1 MKNDDVELIQRSLT
15 GDENAFA
22 QLVKKYQKQVHA
34 LAWRK
39 VGDFHIAEE
48 ITQDTFLR
56 VYKKLATLQDPRR
69 FAGWLYRIAARQCH
83 AWLRKKRM
91 QTQSLEDTDIELI
104 EGATYSQYVAEE
116 QAKAATDAQR
126 DIVQRLLARLRE
138 SERTVVT
145 LHYFGEMTCEEISR
159 FLGVSA
165 STVKSRLHRAR
176 HRLKKA
182 EPMIRE
188 ALEGFQIR
196 ANLTENIMQEISRIQ
211 PTPPPSGK
219 PFVPWVLAASTL
231 VLVLMAFGA
240 SSQYLTRFQQ
250 PYDLDTSSE
259 MTVELIDTPIV
270 LDLASK
276 PDVRTQ
282 TGKSTTPSTGDG
294 LTPNGDPSEYIPKF
308 LSTQAKQVVLS
319 EAAPSQQI
327 LSIFRTPTDGYQ
339 DYSLVDIDATAFK
352 AGGTLTIDLWIGGA
366 EGAGAFILF
375 TSDSE
380 RSASG
385 MPKVVLTSASGIV
398 PGKGG
403 RITHRF
409 DEGTRFKLGAT
420 GNSFS
425 GKGKVNS
432 FLATISIDAASEKPD
447 APWVNPPARST
458 F

>member
-1 MKNDDVELIQRSLT
+1 MKNDDVELIQSSLA

-22 QLVKKYQKQVHA
+22 ELVRKYQKQVHA

-48 ITQDTFLR
+48 ITQDTFLQ
-56 VYKKLATLQDPRR
+56 VYKKLSTLRDPRR
-69 FAGWLYRIAARQCH
+69 FAGWLYRIAARQCY
-83 AWLRKKRM
+83 AWLRKKRI
-91 QTQSLEDTDIELI
+91 QTQALEDTDAELI
-104 EGATYSQYVAEE
+104 EGGTYSQYIAEE
-116 QAKAATDAQR
+116 QEKAATEAQR

-165 STVKSRLHRAR
+165 STVKSRLRRAR
-176 HRLKKA
+176 LRLKKA
-182 EPMIRE
+182 EPMIQE

-196 ANLTENIMQEISRIQ
+196 ANLTEKIMQEVSRIE
-211 PTPPPSGK
+211 PISPSFGK
-219 PFVPWVLAASTL
+219 PFVPWAIAASSLIL
-231 VLVLMAFGA
+231 VVMALGA

-250 PYDLDTSSE
+250 SYNFDAPSE
-259 MTVELIDTPIV
+259 MTVELIDTPIT
-270 LDLASK
+270 LNIASK

-282 TGKSTTPSTGDG
+282 AGKSTTPNKGDG
-294 LTPNGDPSEYIPKF
+294 FVPNADQSEYRPRF
-308 LSTQAKQVVLS
+308 LSTQAKNVVLND
-319 EAAPSQQI
+319 EKPSQDV
-327 LSIFRTPTDGYQ
+327 LSIFQTPAAGYQ
-339 DYSLVDIDATAFK
+339 DYTVVEIDTTAFK
-352 AGGTLTIDLWIGGA
+352 NGGMLTIDLWIGSA

-380 RSASG
+380 LSTNG
-385 MPKVVLTSASGIV
+385 MPKSVLTSASGII

-409 DEGTRFKLGAT
+409 DKGTRFQLGAT

-425 GKGKVNS
+425 GEGKVNS
-432 FLATISIDAASEKPD
+432 FLAKISIDP
-447 APWVNPPARST
+447 R
-458 F
+458 

>member
-1 MKNDDVELIQRSLT
+1 MKNDDVELIESSLM

-22 QLVKKYQKQVHA
+22 KLVRKYQKQVHT

-56 VYKKLATLQDPRR
+56 VYKKLSTLKDPRR
-69 FAGWLYRIAARQCH
+69 FAGWVYRIAARQCH
-83 AWLRKKRM
+83 AWLRKKRI
-91 QTQSLEDTDIELI
+91 QTQALEDTDTELI
-104 EGATYSQYVAEE
+104 EGGTYSQYIAEE
-116 QAKAATDAQR
+116 QAKAATEAQR

-165 STVKSRLHRAR
+165 STVKSRLRRAR
-176 HRLKKA
+176 LRLKKA
-182 EPMIRE
+182 EPMIQE

-196 ANLTENIMQEISRIQ
+196 ANLTEKIMQEVSRIE
-211 PTPPPSGK
+211 PTSPSIGK
-219 PFVPWVLAASTL
+219 PFVPWAIAASSLIL
-231 VLVLMAFGA
+231 VVMALGA

-250 PYDLDTSSE
+250 SYNFDAPSE

-270 LDLASK
+270 LNLTSK

-282 TGKSTTPSTGDG
+282 AGKSLKPSKGDG
-294 LTPNGDPSEYIPKF
+294 FAPNADQSEYRPRF
-308 LSTQAKQVVLS
+308 LSTQAKNVVLND
-319 EAAPSQQI
+319 EKPSQDV
-327 LSIFRTPTDGYQ
+327 LSIFQTPAAGYQ
-339 DYSLVDIDATAFK
+339 DYTVVEIDTTAFK
-352 AGGTLTIDLWIGGA
+352 NGGMLTIDLWIGSA
-366 EGAGAFILF
+366 EATGAFILF

-380 RSASG
+380 LSANG
-385 MPKVVLTSASGIV
+385 MPKSVLTSASGVI

-409 DEGTRFKLGAT
+409 DKGTLFKLGAT

-425 GKGKVNS
+425 GEGKVNS
-432 FLATISIDAASEKPD
+432 FLAKISIDVALE
-447 APWVNPPARST
+447 
-458 F
+458 

>member
-1 MKNDDVELIQRSLT
+1 MKNDDVELIQSSLI

-22 QLVKKYQKQVHA
+22 KLVRKYQKQVHA

-56 VYKKLATLQDPRR
+56 VYKKLATLKDPRR

-83 AWLRKKRM
+83 AWLRKKRI
-91 QTQSLEDTDIELI
+91 QTQALEDTDFELI
-104 EGATYSQYVAEE
+104 EGGTYSQYIAEE
-116 QAKAATDAQR
+116 QEKAAIEAQR

-145 LHYFGEMTCEEISR
+145 LHYFGEMTTEEISR

-165 STVKSRLHRAR
+165 STVKSRLRRAR
-176 HRLKKA
+176 LRLKKA

-196 ANLTENIMQEISRIQ
+196 ANLTEKIMQEVSRIA
-211 PTPPPSGK
+211 PAPPSPGK
-219 PFVPWVLAASTL
+219 PFVPWAIAASSLILVVMTL
-231 VLVLMAFGA
+231 GA

-250 PYDLDTSSE
+250 PYNFDAPSE
-259 MTVELIDTPIV
+259 MTVELIDAPIV
-270 LDLASK
+270 LNLASK

-282 TGKSTTPSTGDG
+282 TGKSITPSKGNG
-294 LTPNGDPSEYIPKF
+294 FAPNADQSEYIPRF
-308 LSTQAKQVVLS
+308 LSTQAKSIVLND
-319 EAAPSQQI
+319 EEPSQEI
-327 LSIFRTPTDGYQ
+327 LNIFQTPAAGYQ
-339 DYSLVDIDATAFK
+339 DYTVVDIDATAFK
-352 AGGTLTIDLWIGGA
+352 DGGMLTIDLWIGSA
-366 EGAGAFILF
+366 EAAGAFILF
-375 TSDSE
+375 ASDSE
-380 RSASG
+380 HSTDG
-385 MPKVVLTSASGIV
+385 MPEVVLTSASGIV
-398 PGKGG
+398 PGKSG

-409 DEGTRFKLGAT
+409 GKGTHFKLGAT

-432 FLATISIDAASEKPD
+432 FLAKIFIDATL
-447 APWVNPPARST
+447 R
-458 F
+458 

>member
-1 MKNDDVELIQRSLT
+1 MKNDDVQLIQRSLT

-22 QLVKKYQKQVHA
+22 QLVKKYQKQIHA

-39 VGDFHIAEE
+39 VGDFHTAEE

-56 VYKKLATLQDPRR
+56 VYKNLSTLKDPNR

-91 QTQSLEDTDIELI
+91 RTQSLEDTDLDLI
-104 EGATYSQYVAEE
+104 EGVTYSQYVAEE
-116 QAKAATDAQR
+116 QAKAATEAQR
-126 DIVQRLLARLRE
+126 GIVQRLLARLQE

-176 HRLKKA
+176 NRLKKA
-182 EPMIRE
+182 KPMIRE

-196 ANLTENIMQEISRIQ
+196 ANLTEKIMQEISRIQ
-211 PTPPPSGK
+211 PTPPSGGK
-219 PFVPWVLAASTL
+219 PFVPWAIAASTL

-250 PYDLDTSSE
+250 PYNFAAPSE
-259 MTVELIDTPIV
+259 MTVELIDTPIA

-282 TGKSTTPSTGDG
+282 VGKSIEPSKGDG
-294 LTPNGDPSEYIPKF
+294 FAPNADPSEYIPRF
-308 LSTQAKQVVLS
+308 LPTQTKKVVLS
-319 EAAPSQQI
+319 ETEPSQQV
-327 LSIFRTPTDGYQ
+327 LGVFRTPTAGYQ
-339 DYSLVDIDATAFK
+339 DYSVVEIDTTAFK
-352 AGGTLTIDLWIGGA
+352 DGGTLTIDLWIGGA

-375 TSDSE
+375 TNDIELSTD
-380 RSASG
+380 G
-385 MPKVVLTSASGIV
+385 MPKVVLTAASGII

-409 DEGTRFKLGAT
+409 DEGARFKLGAT

-425 GKGKVNS
+425 GEGKVNS
-432 FLATISIDAASEKPD
+432 FLATISIDA
-447 APWVNPPARST
+447 VL
-458 F
+458 

>member
-1 MKNDDVELIQRSLT
+1 MKNDDVQLIQRSLT

-22 QLVKKYQKQVHA
+22 QLVTKYQKQIHA

-39 VGDFHIAEE
+39 VGDFHTAEE

-56 VYKKLATLQDPRR
+56 VYKKLATLKDPNR
-69 FAGWLYRIAARQCH
+69 FAGWLYRIASRQCY

-91 QTQSLEDTDIELI
+91 QTQSLEDTDIESI
-104 EGATYSQYVAEE
+104 EKMTYSQYIAEE
-116 QAKAATDAQR
+116 QAKAAVDAQR

-176 HRLKKA
+176 QHLKKA

-196 ANLTENIMQEISRIQ
+196 VNLTENIMQEISRIQ
-211 PTPPPSGK
+211 PTPAPSGK
-219 PFVPWVLAASTL
+219 PFVPWGIAASTL

-240 SSQYLTRFQQ
+240 SSQYLTRFQE
-250 PYDLDTSSE
+250 PYNFAAPSE
-259 MTVELIDTPIV
+259 MIVELIDTPIV
-270 LDLASK
+270 LNLASK

-282 TGKSTTPSTGDG
+282 TGKSMTPSKGDG
-294 LTPNGDPSEYIPKF
+294 FAPNMDPSEYIPRF
-308 LSTQAKQVVLS
+308 LPTQTKKVVLS
-319 EAAPSQQI
+319 EAEPSEQV
-327 LSIFRTPTDGYQ
+327 LSVFRTPTAGYQ
-339 DYSLVDIDATAFK
+339 DYSVVEIDATAFK
-352 AGGTLTIDLWIGGA
+352 GGGTLTIDLWIGGA

-380 RSASG
+380 ISTDG
-385 MPKVVLTSASGIV
+385 IPKVVLTAASGII

-425 GKGKVNS
+425 GEGKVNS
-432 FLATISIDAASEKPD
+432 FLATISIIPH
-447 APWVNPPARST
+447 
-458 F
+458 

>member
-1 MKNDDVELIQRSLT
+1 MKNDDVELIESSLM

-22 QLVKKYQKQVHA
+22 KLVRKYQKQVHT

-56 VYKKLATLQDPRR
+56 VYKKLSTLRDPRR
-69 FAGWLYRIAARQCH
+69 FAGWLYRIAARQCY
-83 AWLRKKRM
+83 AWLRKKRI
-91 QTQSLEDTDIELI
+91 QTQALEDTDTELI
-104 EGATYSQYVAEE
+104 EGGTYSQYIAEE
-116 QAKAATDAQR
+116 QEKAAIEAQR

-145 LHYFGEMTCEEISR
+145 LHYFGEMTCEEISQ

-165 STVKSRLHRAR
+165 STVKSRLRRAR
-176 HRLKKA
+176 LRLKKV
-182 EPMIRE
+182 EPIIQE

-196 ANLTENIMQEISRIQ
+196 ANLTEKVMQEVSRIE
-211 PTPPPSGK
+211 PTSPSFGK
-219 PFVPWVLAASTL
+219 PFVPWAIAVSSLIL
-231 VLVLMAFGA
+231 VVMALGA

-250 PYDLDTSSE
+250 SYNFDAPSE

-270 LDLASK
+270 LNLASK

-282 TGKSTTPSTGDG
+282 AGKSLKPSKGDG
-294 LTPNGDPSEYIPKF
+294 FAPNADQSQYRPRF
-308 LSTQAKQVVLS
+308 LSTQAKNVVLND
-319 EAAPSQQI
+319 EKPSQDV
-327 LSIFRTPTDGYQ
+327 LSIFQTPAAGYQ
-339 DYSLVDIDATAFK
+339 DYTVVEIDTTAFK
-352 AGGTLTIDLWIGGA
+352 NGGMLTIDLWIGSA

-380 RSASG
+380 LSTNG
-385 MPKVVLTSASGIV
+385 MPKSVLTSASGII

-409 DEGTRFKLGAT
+409 DNGTHFKLGAT
-420 GNSFS
+420 GNLFS
-425 GKGKVNS
+425 GEGKVNS
-432 FLATISIDAASEKPD
+432 FLAKISIDP
-447 APWVNPPARST
+447 R
-458 F
+458 

>member
-1 MKNDDVELIQRSLT
+1 MKNNDVELIQRSLT

-22 QLVKKYQKQVHA
+22 QLVKKYQKQVHT

-56 VYKKLATLQDPRR
+56 VYKKLSTLKDPRR
-69 FAGWLYRIAARQCH
+69 FAGWVYRIAARQCH
-83 AWLRKKRM
+83 AWLRKKRI
-91 QTQSLEDTDIELI
+91 QTQALEDTDTELI
-104 EGATYSQYVAEE
+104 EGGTYSQYIAEE
-116 QAKAATDAQR
+116 QAKAATEAQR

-165 STVKSRLHRAR
+165 STVKSRLRRAR
-176 HRLKKA
+176 LRLKKA
-182 EPMIRE
+182 EPMIQE

-196 ANLTENIMQEISRIQ
+196 ANLTEKIMQEVSRIE
-211 PTPPPSGK
+211 PTSPSIGK
-219 PFVPWVLAASTL
+219 PFVPWAIAASSLIL
-231 VLVLMAFGA
+231 VVMALGA

-250 PYDLDTSSE
+250 SYNFDAPSE

-270 LDLASK
+270 LNLTSK

-282 TGKSTTPSTGDG
+282 AGKSTTPSKGDG
-294 LTPNGDPSEYIPKF
+294 FAPNADPSEYRPRF
-308 LSTQAKQVVLS
+308 LSTQAKNVVLND
-319 EAAPSQQI
+319 EKPSQDV
-327 LSIFRTPTDGYQ
+327 LSIFQTPAAGYQ
-339 DYSLVDIDATAFK
+339 DYTIVEIDTTAFK
-352 AGGTLTIDLWIGGA
+352 NGGMLTIDLWIGSA
-366 EGAGAFILF
+366 EATGAFILF

-380 RSASG
+380 LSTNG
-385 MPKVVLTSASGIV
+385 MPKSVLTSASGII

-409 DEGTRFKLGAT
+409 DNGTHFKLGAT
-420 GNSFS
+420 GNLFS
-425 GKGKVNS
+425 GEGKVNS
-432 FLATISIDAASEKPD
+432 FLAKISIDP
-447 APWVNPPARST
+447 R
-458 F
+458 

>member
-1 MKNDDVELIQRSLT
+1 MKNDDVELIQYSLT

-22 QLVKKYQKQVHA
+22 QLVRKYQKQVHA

-39 VGDFHIAEE
+39 VGDFHVAEE

-56 VYKKLATLQDPRR
+56 VYKKLSTLKDPNR

-83 AWLRKKRM
+83 AWLRKKRLQM
-91 QTQSLEDTDIELI
+91 QSLDDTDIDLI
-104 EGATYSQYVAEE
+104 EKTTYSQYIAEE
-116 QAKAATDAQR
+116 QERAAIEAQR
-126 DIVQRLLARLRE
+126 GVVQRLLARLPE

-165 STVKSRLHRAR
+165 STVKSRLRRAR
-176 HRLKKA
+176 LRLKKA

-196 ANLTENIMQEISRIQ
+196 VNITENIMQEISRIK
-211 PTPPPSGK
+211 PTTPSVGK
-219 PFVPWVLAASTL
+219 PFIPWAIAASSL
-231 VLVLMAFGA
+231 IFVMMALGA

-250 PYDLDTSSE
+250 PYNFDAPSE
-259 MTVELIDTPIV
+259 MTVEIIDSPIV
-270 LDLASK
+270 LDLTSK

-282 TGKSTTPSTGDG
+282 LGKSTTPNRGRGFTTRMDQ
-294 LTPNGDPSEYIPKF
+294 SEYVPRF
-308 LSTQAKQVVLS
+308 LSAQAKKVVLS
-319 EAAPSQQI
+319 DEEPSQQV
-327 LSIFRTPTDGYQ
+327 LSIFRTPAAGTQ
-339 DYSLVDIDATAFK
+339 DYTFVDIDATVFK
-352 AGGTLTIDLWIGGA
+352 DGGVITIDLWIGSGEA
-366 EGAGAFILF
+366 SGAFILF

-380 RSASG
+380 RSADG
-385 MPKVVLTSASGIV
+385 MPEVVLTSASGII

-409 DEGTRFKLGAT
+409 DEGTHFKLGAT

-425 GKGKVNS
+425 GEGKVNS
-432 FLATISIDAASEKPD
+432 FLAAISIDPAS
-447 APWVNPPARST
+447 R
-458 F
+458 

>member
-22 QLVKKYQKQVHA
+22 KLVRKYQKQVHA

-56 VYKKLATLQDPRR
+56 VYKKLATLKDPNR

-83 AWLRKKRM
+83 TWLRKKRI
-91 QTQSLEDTDIELI
+91 QTQPLEDTDIALI
-104 EGATYSQYVAEE
+104 EGGTYSQYIAEE
-116 QAKAATDAQR
+116 QAKAATEAQR
-126 DIVQRLLARLRE
+126 GVVQRLLARLQE

-145 LHYFGEMTCEEISR
+145 LHYFGEMTTEEISR

-165 STVKSRLHRAR
+165 STVKSRLRRAR
-176 HRLKKA
+176 LRLKKA

-196 ANLTENIMQEISRIQ
+196 ANLTENIMREISRIQ
-211 PTPPPSGK
+211 PTPPSSGK
-219 PFVPWVLAASTL
+219 PFIPWAVAASTL
-231 VLVLMAFGA
+231 VLVVMALGA

-250 PYDLDTSSE
+250 PYDLDATSE

-270 LDLASK
+270 LDIASK
-276 PDVRTQ
+276 PDVRTHV
-282 TGKSTTPSTGDG
+282 GKSMTPSKGDG
-294 LTPNGDPSEYIPKF
+294 YAPNADPSEYIPRF
-308 LSTQAKQVVLS
+308 LSTQVKNVVLNDDK
-319 EAAPSQQI
+319 PSQDI
-327 LSIFRTPTDGYQ
+327 LSIFQTPTAGYQ
-339 DYSLVDIDATAFK
+339 DYTVVEIDATAFK
-352 AGGTLTIDLWIGGA
+352 EGGTLTIDLWIGSA

-375 TSDSE
+375 ASDSE
-380 RSASG
+380 LSTDG

-398 PGKGG
+398 PGKSG

-409 DEGTRFKLGAT
+409 DKGTRFKLGAT

-425 GKGKVNS
+425 GTGKVNS
-432 FLATISIDAASEKPD
+432 FLAKISIDP
-447 APWVNPPARST
+447 VL
-458 F
+458 

>member
-1 MKNDDVELIQRSLT
+1 MKNDDVQLIQRSLT

-39 VGDFHIAEE
+39 VGDFHTAEE

-56 VYKKLATLQDPRR
+56 VYKNLSTLKDPNR
-69 FAGWLYRIAARQCH
+69 FTGWLYRIAARQCH

-91 QTQSLEDTDIELI
+91 QTQSLEDTDLELI
-104 EGATYSQYVAEE
+104 EGVTYSQYVAEE
-116 QAKAATDAQR
+116 QAKAATEAQR
-126 DIVQRLLARLRE
+126 GIVQRLLARLQE

-165 STVKSRLHRAR
+165 STVKSRLRRAR
-176 HRLKKA
+176 NRLKKA

-196 ANLTENIMQEISRIQ
+196 ANLTEKIMQEISRIQ
-211 PTPPPSGK
+211 PTPPSSGK
-219 PFVPWVLAASTL
+219 PFVPWAIAASTL

-250 PYDLDTSSE
+250 PYNFDAPSE
-259 MTVELIDTPIV
+259 MIVELIDTPIA
-270 LDLASK
+270 LDFASK

-282 TGKSTTPSTGDG
+282 VGKSATPSRGDG
-294 LTPNGDPSEYIPKF
+294 FAPNADPSEYTPRF
-308 LSTQAKQVVLS
+308 LPTQTKKVVLS
-319 EAAPSQQI
+319 ETEPSQQV
-327 LSIFRTPTDGYQ
+327 LGVFRTPTAGYQ
-339 DYSLVDIDATAFK
+339 DYSVVEIDTTAFK
-352 AGGTLTIDLWIGGA
+352 EGGTLTIDLWIGGA

-375 TSDSE
+375 TNDNELSTD
-380 RSASG
+380 G
-385 MPKVVLTSASGIV
+385 MPKVVLTSASGII

-409 DEGTRFKLGAT
+409 EEGTRFKLGAT

-425 GKGKVNS
+425 GEGKVNS
-432 FLATISIDAASEKPD
+432 FLATISIDAAL
-447 APWVNPPARST
+447 
-458 F
+458 

>member
-22 QLVKKYQKQVHA
+22 KLVRKYQKQVHA

-39 VGDFHIAEE
+39 VGDFHVAEE

-56 VYKKLATLQDPRR
+56 VYKKLSTLKDPGR

-83 AWLRKKRM
+83 AWLRKKRI
-91 QTQSLEDTDIELI
+91 QTQALEDTDLELI
-104 EGATYSQYVAEE
+104 EGGTYSQYIAEE
-116 QAKAATDAQR
+116 QEKAATEAQR

-145 LHYFGEMTCEEISR
+145 LHYFGEMTTEEISR

-165 STVKSRLHRAR
+165 STVKSRLRRAR
-176 HRLKKA
+176 LRLKKA

-196 ANLTENIMQEISRIQ
+196 ANLTEKIMQEISRIA
-211 PTPPPSGK
+211 PTPPSSGK
-219 PFVPWVLAASTL
+219 PFVPWAIAASSLIL
-231 VLVLMAFGA
+231 VVMALGA
-240 SSQYLTRFQQ
+240 SSQYLTRFQH
-250 PYDLDTSSE
+250 PYNFDAPSE

-270 LDLASK
+270 LNLASK

-282 TGKSTTPSTGDG
+282 PGKSKIISRGKGFAPSVDQQ
-294 LTPNGDPSEYIPKF
+294 EYVPRF
-308 LSTQAKQVVLS
+308 LSAQAKNVVLNDDK
-319 EAAPSQQI
+319 PSQDI
-327 LSIFRTPTDGYQ
+327 LSIFQTPAAGYQ
-339 DYSLVDIDATAFK
+339 DYTIVEIDTTAFK
-352 AGGTLTIDLWIGGA
+352 DGGMLTIDLWIGSA
-366 EGAGAFILF
+366 EAAGAFILF
-375 TSDSE
+375 ASDSE
-380 RSASG
+380 LSTDG
-385 MPKVVLTSASGIV
+385 MPEVVLTSASGIV

-403 RITHRF
+403 RLSHRF
-409 DEGTRFKLGAT
+409 DKGRRFKLGAT

-432 FLATISIDAASEKPD
+432 FLAKISIDATL
-447 APWVNPPARST
+447 R
-458 F
+458 

>member
-22 QLVKKYQKQVHA
+22 QLVKKYQKQIHA

-39 VGDFHIAEE
+39 VGDFHTAEE

-56 VYKKLATLQDPRR
+56 VYKNLSTLKDPNR
-69 FAGWLYRIAARQCH
+69 FTGWLYRIAARQSH

-91 QTQSLEDTDIELI
+91 QTQSLEETDLELI
-104 EGATYSQYVAEE
+104 EGVTYSQYVAEE
-116 QAKAATDAQR
+116 QAKAATEAQR
-126 DIVQRLLARLRE
+126 GIVQRLLARLQE

-176 HRLKKA
+176 NRLKKA

-196 ANLTENIMQEISRIQ
+196 ANLTEKIMQEISRIQ
-211 PTPPPSGK
+211 PTPPSGGK
-219 PFVPWVLAASTL
+219 PFVPWAIAASTL

-250 PYDLDTSSE
+250 PYNFAAPSE
-259 MTVELIDTPIV
+259 MTVELIDTPIA

-282 TGKSTTPSTGDG
+282 VGKSATPSTGDG
-294 LTPNGDPSEYIPKF
+294 FAPNADPSEYTPRF
-308 LSTQAKQVVLS
+308 LPTQTKKVVLS
-319 EAAPSQQI
+319 ETEPSQQV
-327 LSIFRTPTDGYQ
+327 LGVFRTPTAGYQ
-339 DYSLVDIDATAFK
+339 DYSVVEIDTTAFK
-352 AGGTLTIDLWIGGA
+352 EGGTLTIDLWIGGA

-375 TSDSE
+375 TNDNELSTD
-380 RSASG
+380 G
-385 MPKVVLTSASGIV
+385 MPKVVLTSASGII

-409 DEGTRFKLGAT
+409 EEGTRFKLGAT

-425 GKGKVNS
+425 GEGKVNS
-432 FLATISIDAASEKPD
+432 FLATISIEAAL
-447 APWVNPPARST
+447 
-458 F
+458 

>member
-1 MKNDDVELIQRSLT
+1 MKNDDAELIQDSLI

-22 QLVKKYQKQVHA
+22 TLVRKYQKQVHA

-39 VGDFHIAEE
+39 IGDFHVAEE
-48 ITQDTFLR
+48 VTQDTFLQ
-56 VYKKLATLQDPRR
+56 VYKKLATLKDPHR

-91 QTQSLEDTDIELI
+91 QTQSLEDTDADLI
-104 EGATYSQYVAEE
+104 EKMTYSQYIAEE
-116 QAKAATDAQR
+116 QARAATDAQR

-165 STVKSRLHRAR
+165 STVKSRLRRAR

-196 ANLTENIMQEISRIQ
+196 ANLTENIMREISRIK
-211 PTPPPSGK
+211 PTPPSFGK
-219 PFVPWVLAASTL
+219 PFVPWAIAASTL
-231 VLVLMAFGA
+231 VLVVMAFGA
-240 SSQYLTRFQQ
+240 NNQYLTRFQQ
-250 PYDLDTSSE
+250 PYNFDAPSE
-259 MTVELIDTPIV
+259 MTVELIDTPVV
-270 LDLASK
+270 LDLTSK

-282 TGKSTTPSTGDG
+282 LGKSTTSSKGSG
-294 LTPNGDPSEYIPKF
+294 LAPNRDRPEYVPRF
-308 LSTQAKQVVLS
+308 LSAQAKKVILSDEEPSQNVLS
-319 EAAPSQQI
+319 I
-327 LSIFRTPTDGYQ
+327 LRTPVADTQ
-339 DYSLVDIDATAFK
+339 DYTVVEIDATAFK
-352 AGGTLTIDLWIGGA
+352 DGGVLTIDLWIGSA
-366 EGAGAFILF
+366 EAAGAFILF

-380 RSASG
+380 LSADG
-385 MPKVVLTSASGIV
+385 MPEVVLTSASGII
-398 PGKGG
+398 PGKAG

-409 DEGTRFKLGAT
+409 DEGTRFNLGAT

-425 GKGKVNS
+425 GQGKVNS
-432 FLATISIDAASEKPD
+432 FLAKISIDTE
-447 APWVNPPARST
+447 
-458 F
+458 